1 MKMRIY
7 LVNGLGYIDT
17 ENKGSQR
24 DVFALIEQHEGYV
37 NDGLYI
43 PKSNIL
49 FIAFGDLDGA
59 FVSGSETRQ

>member
-17 ENKGSQR
+17 KNKGSQR
-24 DVFALIEQHEGYV
+24 DVFALIEQHECYV

>member
-24 DVFALIEQHEGYV
+24 EVIDWVEQRECYV

-43 PKSNIL
+43 PKSSIL